1 MRVRFPLPAPAHLR
15 TDGCKADVPDDHPI
29 FRDNPITG
37 SVGLRTGTAPT
48 PYHVHDGEA
57 LLIFGDISTAAV
69 AAVIEG
75 DDVHLVETRSGRA
88 AAGMIMA
95 DFRDASM
102 GPHHELQFFVLVA
115 DQPGA
120 TIGELPLALP
130 IAMASP
136 DYATLCFKLWND
148 VDAVL
153 AYNNDYLGLNA
164 SAAAF
169 RLFQQQGD
177 GSTAFSIVDAGGE
190 PLLRGRFAPHKRTR
204 VSAMWEML
212 KIAGWRRLM
221 ALGRARYTEG
231 AVVNRRSAVMPNNRK
246 APIFTDAGHNV
257 ARLWDSATDQLEIG
271 GEEIDGL
278 DFEPRALQHLWPFRF
293 VYRHPDDSA

>member
-37 SVGLRTGTAPT
+37 SVELRTGTAPT
-48 PYHVHDGEA
+48 PDHLHEGEA
-57 LLIFGDISTAAV
+57 QLIFGDVGADV
-69 AAVIEG
+69 VGAVIEG
-75 DDVHLVETRSGRA
+75 EDVHLVETRPGRV

-120 TIGELPLALP
+120 TIGDLPLALP

-136 DYATLCFKLWND
+136 GYATLCFKLWND
-148 VDAVL
+148 ADAVL

-164 SAAAF
+164 SRADF
-169 RLFQQQGD
+169 RLFEQQPD
-177 GSTAFSIVDAGGE
+177 RSISFSITGTGNA
-190 PLLRGRFAPHKRTR
+190 PILRGGFAPHKRTR
-204 VSAMWEML
+204 ASAMWEML

-231 AVVNRRSAVMPNNRK
+231 AVVNRRSAVMPDNRK
-246 APIFTDAGHNV
+246 APIFTDAGNNI
-257 ARLWDSATDQLEIG
+257 ARHWDSATDQLEIG
-271 GEEIDGL
+271 GEEIVGL
-278 DFEPRALQHLWPFRF
+278 DFAPMALQHLWPFRF
-293 VYRHPDDSA
+293 VYRHPDDRA